1 MDFMAFSHEH
11 EINKHYINQIKKLP
25 ILSDEE
31 EYTLAKQWKDK
42 QDSKAIEALL
52 NSHLRLVAKIAAG
65 YRGYGLPVTD
75 LIAEGNLGM
84 MQAMKHYDPEKGF
97 RFSTYAMW
105 WIRASM
111 QEYILQSWSLVKI
124 GTTSAQKKL
133 FFSLKKTHAKL
144 NQDTPNED
152 GLSHEK
158 IKAIAI
164 KLSVKEEVVAQM
176 HQRLGARDHSLNVP
190 MGNQDESTTEW
201 IEWITD
207 EKENQ
212 EIQIIQA
219 DEMKKRRDLFSK
231 AINCLNQR
239 EHIILYDRRLKE
251 PPLTLEEISGKLKIS
266 RERVRQIENTAFD
279 KLKKQIKRLT
289 TPHHHH
295 I

>member
-1 MDFMAFSHEH
+1 MPFSHEH
-11 EINKHYINQIKKLP
+11 EISKHYINQIKKLP
-25 ILSDEE
+25 ILSNEE
-31 EYTLAKQWKDK
+31 EFNLARKWKEQ
-42 QDSKAIEALL
+42 QDPKAIESLL
-52 NSHLRLVAKIAAG
+52 GSHLRLVAKIASG
-65 YRGYGLPVTD
+65 YRGYGLPVSD

-105 WIRASM
+105 WIKASI

-144 NQDTPNED
+144 NQETPNED
-152 GLSHEK
+152 DLSSEK
-158 IKAIAI
+158 IKAIAV
-164 KLSVKEEVVAQM
+164 KLSVKEEEVEQM

-212 EIQIIQA
+212 EIKVIQA
-219 DEMKKRRDLFSK
+219 DEIKKRRSLFSK
-231 AINCLNQR
+231 ALICLNQR
-239 EHIILYDRRLKE
+239 EHTILHDRRLKE
-251 PPLTLEEISGKLKIS
+251 PPLTLEEISSKLKIS

-289 TPHHHH
+289 TPHYRHM
-295 I
+295 

>member
-1 MDFMAFSHEH
+1 MSLAHEH

-25 ILSDEE
+25 ILSNEE
-31 EYTLAKQWKDK
+31 EYMLAKQWRDS

-52 NSHLRLVAKIAAG
+52 NSHLRLVAKIASG
-65 YRGYGLPVTD
+65 YRGYGLPLSD

-105 WIRASM
+105 WIKASM

-124 GTTSAQKKL
+124 GTTRAQKKL

-152 GLSHEK
+152 GLSIEK
-158 IKAIAI
+158 IKAIAA
-164 KLSVKEEVVAQM
+164 KLSVKEEEVEQM
-176 HQRLGARDHSLNVP
+176 HQRLGARDNSLNVP
-190 MGNQDESTTEW
+190 IGNQDEKATEW

-207 EKENQ
+207 ENDNQ
-212 EIQIIQA
+212 EIKIIQA
-219 DEMKKRRDLFSK
+219 DEMKKRRTLFK
-231 AINCLNQR
+231 DALACLNQR

-251 PPLTLEEISGKLKIS
+251 PPLTLEEISSKLKIS

-279 KLKKQIKRLT
+279 KLRKQIKRHAT
-289 TPHHHH
+289 SHYHH